1 MRSNNKNHALRNE
14 SFEGIRRGALVS
26 ANRFSIN
33 PNRPYIVKNLLLAG
47 QVGMIAGEPNLGKS
61 AIMSCIASHVAMGRN
76 MGSMKVKRAAVLY
89 VAAEDPEGILE
100 RAYPFMHS
108 APDGAASFEVLDY
121 APDLTSEEEVHS
133 FTDLACQFKARH
145 EAENLLIIFD
155 TLNLS
160 IGDADENSARDMSK
174 VFRNAQYI
182 AKETGAHV
190 LFIHHVGTSDKGR
203 PRGSSAMTATLD
215 TLLTLERAEDASGT
229 VAMLNQKK
237 QKRIRKG
244 DSLAFRISSFEAGYD
259 DDGEL
264 FTVPMAVPLKRD
276 ESLIDSQPVTAKQ
289 HQKSQAPG
297 ARLAEVLDRLKA
309 LAAHDGGK
317 WHSRIEIGKLV
328 SGPFNDVRDNR
339 DTLRKAVAR
348 ALDDLVKEKYVEHDG
363 SGNYRYR
370 AQSGEPDGSR
380 GANQATLH

>member
-1 MRSNNKNHALRNE
+1 
-14 SFEGIRRGALVS
+14 
-26 ANRFSIN
+26 
-33 PNRPYIVKNLLLAG
+33 
-47 QVGMIAGEPNLGKS
+47 
-61 AIMSCIASHVAMGRN
+61 
-76 MGSMKVKRAAVLY
+76 
-89 VAAEDPEGILE
+89 
-100 RAYPFMHS
+100 
-108 APDGAASFEVLDY
+108 
-121 APDLTSEEEVHS
+121 
-133 FTDLACQFKARH
+133 
-145 EAENLLIIFD
+145 
-155 TLNLS
+155 
-160 IGDADENSARDMSK
+160 
-174 VFRNAQYI
+174 
-182 AKETGAHV
+182 
-190 LFIHHVGTSDKGR
+190 
-203 PRGSSAMTATLD
+203 MTATLD